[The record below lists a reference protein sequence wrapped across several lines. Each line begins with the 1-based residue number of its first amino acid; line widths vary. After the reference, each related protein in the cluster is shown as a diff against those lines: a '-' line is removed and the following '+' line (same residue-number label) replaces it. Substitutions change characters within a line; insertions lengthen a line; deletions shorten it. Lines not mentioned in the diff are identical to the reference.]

1 MAGRHL
7 MGMIGGVVADAEPQT
22 SMVERAIA
30 GDELAFARIVA
41 TYHEDVA
48 RIAYFVC
55 GDLDIAE
62 EAEQATW
69 AAAYRGLKDLR
80 RQDRLRAWLLTI
92 AANEARQIARSR
104 RRRRVRELAL
114 ADAGRPT
121 DQDHAALLDLADAV
135 GRLDPRDRLIV
146 GLRYVSGF
154 DSAEIGQAVGMS
166 ATAVRVRLH
175 RLLERLRKDLG
186 DD

>member
-1 MAGRHL
+1 
-7 MGMIGGVVADAEPQT
+7 MGMIGGLVADADPQR
-22 SMVERAIA
+22 SLVERAIA

-41 TYHEDVA
+41 AHHEDLA

-62 EAEQATW
+62 EAEQAAW
-69 AAAYRGLKDLR
+69 AIAYRRLKDLR
-80 RQDRLRAWLLTI
+80 DLDRLRPWLLTI
-92 AANEARQIARSR
+92 AANEARQLARSR
-104 RRRRVRELAL
+104 RRRHVRELAV
-114 ADAGRPT
+114 ADAGSGG
-121 DQDHAALLDLADAV
+121 DDHAAMLDLADAV
-135 GRLDPRDRLIV
+135 ARLDPRDRLIV

-166 ATAVRVRLH
+166 AGAVRVRLH
-175 RLLERLRKDLG
+175 RLLGRLRTELG